1 MTPPYF
7 SRDIE
12 DFLRLLLKHGVRY
25 VVVGGE
31 AVIHYGYVRLTGDVD
46 FLFDASL
53 DNADTFFSAL
63 KEFWHGAVPGIA
75 DSRELTEL
83 GAIFQFGVP
92 PNRIDLL
99 NQIDGV
105 SFEECWKN
113 RVEVMVP
120 SLEGEVP
127 VHFIGLSELIR
138 NKTAAGRD
146 KDLDDLRF
154 LRKVRG

>member
-1 MTPPYF
+1 VTPSYF
-7 SRDIE
+7 SQDIE

-25 VVVGGE
+25 VVGVE
-31 AVIHYGYVRLTGDVD
+31 AVIHYGYARLTGDVD
-46 FLFDASL
+46 FLFDASR
-53 DNADTFFSAL
+53 DNAGTLFQAL

-75 DSRELTEL
+75 DPRELTEP

-99 NQIDGV
+99 NRIDGV

-113 RVEVMVP
+113 RVEAMVP
-120 SLEGEVP
+120 SPEGEVP
-127 VHFIGLSELIR
+127 VHFIGLNELIR

-154 LRKVRG
+154 LRKARG